1 MHWTFGLSHYLLDT
15 YAIKKFVHVPSS
27 DNISFNE
34 LSQYTL
40 IAL

>member
-1 MHWTFGLSHYLLDT
+1 MGYSLHGDYLLDT
-15 YAIKKFVHVPSS
+15 YAIKNFVYVPSS
-27 DNISFNE
+27 DNVSFDE